1 MEQIELIES
10 INKIPLDRLGGT
22 KKEKKRILLDIKEQ
36 INKYV

>member
-22 KKEKKRILLDIKEQ
+22 KKEKKEYYWILK
-36 INKYV
+36 NR